1 MKILTGFFLKHQT
14 SKGCFAY
21 PKLRPRA
28 ATKITSTE
36 MTNILNPVL
45 DTKQSSNL
53 RHIFQTFGQ
62 DWLRSQWIELSYFA
76 RAKAIGFVLS

>member
-36 MTNILNPVL
+36 TTNTLNPVL

-53 RHIFQTFGQ
+53 RHIFLTFEITM
-62 DWLRSQWIELSYFA
+62 DFP
-76 RAKAIGFVLS
+76 RAKATEFVLS